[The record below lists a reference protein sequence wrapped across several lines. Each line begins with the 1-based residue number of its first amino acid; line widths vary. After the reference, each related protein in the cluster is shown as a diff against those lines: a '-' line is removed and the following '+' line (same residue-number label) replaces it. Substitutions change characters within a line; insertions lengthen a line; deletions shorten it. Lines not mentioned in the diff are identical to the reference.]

1 MFIGTVGDTG
11 NAKGT
16 HPHLHFSI
24 YKGDYRKGSINPWT
38 YLNSSLKGDELLVID
53 KEDVVEKVDGIVS
66 KNDLTIVDII
76 ENGDNKEL
84 ISVGSNGDGVLEIQ
98 RILHELNYDLGS
110 FEDAEDGVDG
120 IFGFKT
126 KEAIEEFQ
134 KDEDLTVDGIV
145 GIQTS
150 TALYKYI

>member
-1 MFIGTVGDTG
+1 M
-11 NAKGT
+11 
-16 HPHLHFSI
+16 
-24 YKGDYRKGSINPWT
+24 
-38 YLNSSLKGDELLVID
+38 
-53 KEDVVEKVDGIVS
+53 
-66 KNDLTIVDII
+66 
-76 ENGDNKEL
+76 
-84 ISVGSNGDGVLEIQ
+84 GSNGDGVLEIQ

-110 FEDAEDGVDG
+110 FKDAEDGVDG